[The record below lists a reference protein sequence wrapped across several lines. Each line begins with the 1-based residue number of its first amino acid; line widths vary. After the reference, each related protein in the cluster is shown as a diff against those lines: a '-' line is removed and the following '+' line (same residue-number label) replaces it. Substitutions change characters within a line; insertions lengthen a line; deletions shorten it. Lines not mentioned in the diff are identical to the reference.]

1 MDADLRQP
9 GTPLGPRRRE
19 YPQVLSAPAS
29 LGARRSSALRGDFRW
44 GADTAGR
51 GPGGPGAQLCIRR
64 RHDPLE
70 GRRDPLED
78 PRPRGQ
84 RVGLPLVAWTSGG
97 ASRGVEAGLP
107 VGPARER

>member
-19 YPQVLSAPAS
+19 YPQVLSAPAP

-51 GPGGPGAQLCIRR
+51 GPGGPGAQLGIRR
-64 RHDPLE
+64 
-70 GRRDPLED
+70 RRDPLED